1 MSAAEPSQEASV
13 SPAERTRVVSTYAA
27 LGDSFTAG
35 HGSEQEEGR
44 PWPDRIAAGLRAANP
59 DLRYRNLA
67 VDGAT
72 SAEVVEQVPSAI
84 AMEPDLVTLICG
96 ANDVLH
102 TTRPDISA
110 YEERLSQM
118 LERLRTAVPEAAIVT
133 TTAPEGWQFMK
144 LRRRTRTR
152 VAKAL
157 ADLNAATPRVAAR
170 HGVLCLSVH
179 GHPALLDPAS
189 YAADGLHPS
198 DLGNRVVTRE
208 LGRAL
213 GAHFGIRGE
222 FAADPDAE
230 EER

>member
-1 MSAAEPSQEASV
+1 MSVSEPSPEASV
-13 SPAERTRVVSTYAA
+13 SSPDKVRIVSTYVA

-35 HGSEQEEGR
+35 HGEVEEGQ
-44 PWPDRIAAGLRAANP
+44 PWPDRVAARLREVNP
-59 DLRYRNLA
+59 DLAYRNFA

-72 SAEVVEQVPSAI
+72 SAEVLEQLPSAI

-96 ANDVLH
+96 ANDVLR
-102 TTRPDISA
+102 TTRPDIGG

-118 LERLRTAVPEAAIVT
+118 LASLRTAVPEAAIVT
-133 TTAPEGWQFMK
+133 TTAPEGWQFMD
-144 LRRRTRTR
+144 LRPRTRER
-152 VAKAL
+152 VKKAL
-157 ADLNAATPRVAAR
+157 AALNAATPKVAER
-170 HGVLCLSVH
+170 HGVLCLPVD

-198 DLGNRVVTRE
+198 DLGNRVVRRE

-213 GAHFGIRGE
+213 GLHFGIQGD
-222 FAADPDAE
+222 FADDPKRE